1 MVWGAKVSW
10 IRSRTPAP
18 MEAARAPLVTMAETA
33 PAQTSHGAPKRATMV
48 AAVIWPTSPHSEK
61 KMAAKETRKAR
72 WAGYSFLDSFL
83 SGLRQRTK
91 AMAKKLTVVRAA
103 TKSGGSWEM
112 ALPTRTATAILA
124 MKAHIMPNMMGRV
137 R

>member
-1 MVWGAKVSW
+1 MVFGAKVRW
-10 IRSRTPAP
+10 IQMRTPAP

-72 WAGYSFLDSFL
+72 CAGYSFLDDSFL
-83 SGLRQRTK
+83 SGLRQMTK
-91 AMAKKLTVVRAA
+91 AMAKKLTAVRAA
-103 TKSGGSWEM
+103 TNSGGSW
-112 ALPTRTATAILA
+112 
-124 MKAHIMPNMMGRV
+124 GV
-137 R
+137 